1 MAAPSPNDHAPLA
14 RDRMLRARVLR
25 DARAYA
31 EVMAPHAFF
40 AARTAAVL
48 YGLPVWHGAELDV
61 AVFTP
66 ARAPRR
72 VGIRGRKMTPGFV
85 SVRML
90 EGLRLVT
97 PVSSWAMLGTEL
109 SERDLIRL
117 GDAIVKVPRGA
128 GGHPRPDLQLATLDE
143 LRSAALEPGRPGRT
157 RLLRAL
163 AHIRVGSM
171 SPLETDTRLETR
183 AAGLPESELDV
194 EIRAAAGG
202 RLLGISDMRYRAYRV
217 LVEVEGDHHR
227 TDPAQWARDIE
238 KLAAYA
244 AEGYE
249 TVRVTAAQVRTHPD
263 KAVALIRAALI
274 RGGWRPET

>member
-1 MAAPSPNDHAPLA
+1 
-14 RDRMLRARVLR
+14 
-25 DARAYA
+25 
-31 EVMAPHAFF
+31 
-40 AARTAAVL
+40 
-48 YGLPVWHGAELDV
+48 
-61 AVFTP
+61 
-66 ARAPRR
+66 
-72 VGIRGRKMTPGFV
+72 
-85 SVRML
+85 
-90 EGLRLVT
+90 
-97 PVSSWAMLGTEL
+97 
-109 SERDLIRL
+109 
-117 GDAIVKVPRGA
+117 
-128 GGHPRPDLQLATLDE
+128 
-143 LRSAALEPGRPGRT
+143 
-157 RLLRAL
+157 
-163 AHIRVGSM
+163 M

-202 RLLGISDMRYRAYRV
+202 RLLGISDMHYRAYRV

>member
-128 GGHPRPDLQLATLDE
+128 GGRPRPDLQLATLDE